1 MADDRSTPEA
11 GRPVPDPGYAG
22 DEGAA
27 DPRLGAA
34 LAACAADPERAP
46 EVLVALRDAR
56 LLVPVVAV
64 LGEVEHDDA
73 GLAHD
78 KTSEMPVSSGVEMP
92 VSSGVEM
99 PVSSGVEMPV
109 SSGVEMATALLTGQD
124 GRQAL
129 LAFTSLETLAAWR
142 PDARPVPVAAPLA
155 ARSAL
160 QEGAAALV
168 VDVAGPTTY
177 VVEGAMLEGLARG
190 WSLTVTDRGPA
201 WVEHVE

>member
-1 MADDRSTPEA
+1 MADDRSTPAA
-11 GRPVPDPGYAG
+11 GRHVPDPGYAG

-78 KTSEMPVSSGVEMP
+78 KSSD
-92 VSSGVEM
+92 
-99 PVSSGVEMPV
+99 
-109 SSGVEMATALLTGQD
+109 MATALLTGQD

-168 VDVAGPTTY
+168 VDVAGPTSY

-201 WVEHVE
+201 WVEPVE

>member
-1 MADDRSTPEA
+1 MPHEPDPDAT
-11 GRPVPDPGYAG
+11 GRTIPDPGFAG
-22 DEGAA
+22 DDGSAQP
-27 DPRLGAA
+27 DLVAA
-34 LAACAADPERAP
+34 LAAYAADPGRHLAVFLAP
-46 EVLVALRDAR
+46 QRAR

-64 LGEVEHDDA
+64 LGEVEVDDA

-78 KTSEMPVSSGVEMP
+78 KTSD
-92 VSSGVEM
+92 
-99 PVSSGVEMPV
+99 
-109 SSGVEMATALLTGQD
+109 MATALLTGRD

-129 LAFTSLETLAAWR
+129 LAFTSLQTLGAWR

-177 VVEGAMLEGLARG
+177 AVEGGLLDGLARG
-190 WSLTVTDRGPA
+190 RTLALSPDGPV
-201 WVEHVE
+201 WVE